1 MTLFIYFCLCW
12 VFVAAQAFSL
22 AVVWKLLIAVASL
35 IPEKGLWAC
44 RLQYLWHIAQQ
55 LQLPGSRAQ
64 TQWLGHADL
73 AAPWHV
79 FLDQGF
85 NLCLGR
91 QMLYH

>member
-44 RLQYLWHIAQQ
+44 RLQYLWHIAQ
-55 LQLPGSRAQ
+55 
-64 TQWLGHADL
+64 
-73 AAPWHV
+73 
-79 FLDQGF
+79 
-85 NLCLGR
+85 
-91 QMLYH
+91 